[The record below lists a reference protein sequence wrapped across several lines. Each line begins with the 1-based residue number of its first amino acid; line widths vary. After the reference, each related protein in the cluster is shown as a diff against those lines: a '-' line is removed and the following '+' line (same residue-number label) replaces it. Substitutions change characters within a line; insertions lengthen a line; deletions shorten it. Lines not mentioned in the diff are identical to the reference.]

1 VQSLNYSYNQSVTK
15 AYIIRIPN
23 HEMSMQKAE
32 RAAESCE
39 LTGMDWEYW
48 DAYDGVQNPIQPP
61 AHHGGVPAMVKVTD
75 HYMTRGEVAC
85 ALSHISLWQKCVLDD
100 QPLVVLEHDSV
111 IMQPYA
117 HHAVFN
123 SICYLGSNEQVN
135 QGWQVLPTP
144 PHASE
149 GPNYH
154 FICRAHAYAIDPA
167 VAKNMLAHV
176 LKYGISAP
184 LDILLRADIFPIHQ
198 MGVYANPE
206 WRIDISTDEEIDQ
219 YLRAALGKDYA
230 LVQDI
235 GVVPQTDIWRLLKLY
250 SEGGVYLDIDRLC
263 NIRLSDLVDSATRW
277 VLPTCGDTDFSH
289 DFMMTAPGNPAFANT
304 INMYLERRR
313 AGHANVYFL
322 GPQTYMH
329 GVTHTLFG
337 QIINSNPGPEAFDEI
352 RKHIASMGFVK
363 TYRESPPGD
372 TMLYQGATTAE
383 QWESM
388 KRKFYAD
395 NQIKHWTGE
404 W

>member
-1 VQSLNYSYNQSVTK
+1 MKSLNYSYNQSVTK
-15 AYIIRIPN
+15 AYIIRIPDY
-23 HEMSMQKAE
+23 EVSMQKAE

-39 LTGMDWEYW
+39 LAGMDWEYW

-100 QPLVVLEHDSV
+100 QPLVILEHDSV
-111 IMQPYA
+111 MMQPYA

-176 LKYGISAP
+176 LKYGINAP

-198 MGVYANPE
+198 MGVYAYNAWEGDMKDTTILGRPLE
-206 WRIDISTDEEIDQ
+206 GRSTKRNDD
-219 YLRAALGKDYA
+219 
-230 LVQDI
+230 
-235 GVVPQTDIWRLLKLY
+235 
-250 SEGGVYLDIDRLC
+250 
-263 NIRLSDLVDSATRW
+263 LST
-277 VLPTCGDTDFSH
+277 
-289 DFMMTAPGNPAFANT
+289 
-304 INMYLERRR
+304 
-313 AGHANVYFL
+313 
-322 GPQTYMH
+322 
-329 GVTHTLFG
+329 
-337 QIINSNPGPEAFDEI
+337 
-352 RKHIASMGFVK
+352 
-363 TYRESPPGD
+363 
-372 TMLYQGATTAE
+372 
-383 QWESM
+383 
-388 KRKFYAD
+388 
-395 NQIKHWTGE
+395 
-404 W
+404 